1 MNKPYHFDFS
11 KPETV
16 EELSNYIGLDA
27 GILCKLIDSDNR
39 GGFYTRHC
47 IQKRSRHRK
56 GRTRIVWTAKY
67 TIYEQ
72 AHKAIA
78 RRFNIFARHAVPDFP
93 HPSAYG
99 YVKHKSTKD
108 NAKIHCGAPLL
119 LRADIE
125 NFFPSISYKR
135 LVSKFQE
142 LGMKEA
148 PAIAL
153 AKFVT
158 IDDRL
163 PLGLN
168 SSPMLANLICF
179 DLDNQFEKLAS
190 DYGCKYTR
198 YADDISISGLSRLPE
213 RREIEKI
220 LNKEGFNLSQKNF
233 ELPKKGKHI
242 TLQA

>member
-1 MNKPYHFDFS
+1 
-11 KPETV
+11 
-16 EELSNYIGLDA
+16 
-27 GILCKLIDSDNR
+27 
-39 GGFYTRHC
+39 
-47 IQKRSRHRK
+47 
-56 GRTRIVWTAKY
+56 
-67 TIYEQ
+67 
-72 AHKAIA
+72 
-78 RRFNIFARHAVPDFP
+78 
-93 HPSAYG
+93 
-99 YVKHKSTKD
+99 
-108 NAKIHCGAPLL
+108 
-119 LRADIE
+119 
-125 NFFPSISYKR
+125 
-135 LVSKFQE
+135 
-142 LGMKEA
+142 MKEA